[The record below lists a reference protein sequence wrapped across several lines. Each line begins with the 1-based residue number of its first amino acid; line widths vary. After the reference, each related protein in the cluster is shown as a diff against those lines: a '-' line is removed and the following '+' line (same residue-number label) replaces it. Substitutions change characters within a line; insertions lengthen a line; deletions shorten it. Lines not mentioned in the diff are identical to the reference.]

1 MISDHAPKLH
11 YHSFKNAWNG
21 LFQALQTQ
29 RNLRLEVMIGSVAI
43 ITALILGFSEAKL
56 MIVTATVLLVI
67 GFEMINTSV
76 EAMVDSVHVEHNA
89 LARISKDVAAGA
101 VLVVTILAG
110 IVGLYLYLP
119 PLLDLL
125 Y

>member
-1 MISDHAPKLH
+1 MISDHSPKLH

-21 LFQALQTQ
+21 LFQALKTQ
-29 RNLRLEVMIGSVAI
+29 RNLRLEVLIGSVAI
-43 ITALILGFSEAKL
+43 IAALLLGFSEAKL
-56 MIVTATVLLVI
+56 MVVTATVLLVI

-76 EAMVDSVHVEHNA
+76 EAMVDSVHIEHNQ
-89 LARISKDVAAGA
+89 LAKTSKDVAAGA